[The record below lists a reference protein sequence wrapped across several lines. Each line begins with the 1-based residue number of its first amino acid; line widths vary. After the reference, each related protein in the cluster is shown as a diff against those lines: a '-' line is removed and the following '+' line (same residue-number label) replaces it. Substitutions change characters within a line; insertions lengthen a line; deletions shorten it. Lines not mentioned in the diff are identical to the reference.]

1 MARVACAALP
11 LSPQRGEGRGEGCE
25 WPIAFNSA
33 GRPHSFEPNPSGI
46 GQECPRAATVHW
58 QALAAT
64 IHTIPDS
71 ALATVEL
78 QACARRQFCSL
89 KCGMSGFAQDLRS
102 TKRNDARFPDTMW
115 FMV

>member
-46 GQECPRAATVHW
+46 GHSCPQQLANCVTLRLAGASCTEHVAADRDVDRDVRAYLTVRWQAEFNMRATV
-58 QALAAT
+58 
-64 IHTIPDS
+64 
-71 ALATVEL
+71 
-78 QACARRQFCSL
+78 R
-89 KCGMSGFAQDLRS
+89 
-102 TKRNDARFPDTMW
+102 
-115 FMV
+115 